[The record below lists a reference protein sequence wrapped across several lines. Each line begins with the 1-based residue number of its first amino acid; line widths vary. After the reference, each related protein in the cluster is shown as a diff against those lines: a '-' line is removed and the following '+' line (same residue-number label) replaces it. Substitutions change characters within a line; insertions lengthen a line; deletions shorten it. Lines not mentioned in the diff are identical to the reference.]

1 MDRDKFQKAVEGA
14 RHAISAVQQ
23 VVGRTPEECI
33 ARSYQTVA
41 AEHRQAALHDLI
53 QLSREHASAWD
64 GVNLIA
70 QDRLRNGACL
80 SSELAAW
87 IASQMER
94 NPTSPRPTR
103 KGQGP
108 DAKFPRD
115 LSIVLALLW
124 LTEAGLSPATRGG
137 AGKASVE
144 GGSVCDAVG
153 VAAELSYKRVERL
166 WTDTTSPAR
175 KAAERVRLPS
185 SNPV

>member
-1 MDRDKFQKAVEGA
+1 MDRDKFQKAVEAA
-14 RHAISAVQQ
+14 RHAIRAVPQ
-23 VVGRTPEECI
+23 VVGGTPEEVI

-53 QLSREHASAWD
+53 RLSREHASAWD

-70 QDRLRNGACL
+70 QDHLRNGAFL
-80 SSELAAW
+80 PSELAAW
-87 IASQMER
+87 IASRIES
-94 NPTSPRPTR
+94 NPTCPRPTR

-108 DAKFPRD
+108 DAKFSRD
-115 LSIVLALLW
+115 LSIVLAVLW

-153 VAAELSYKRVERL
+153 VAVGLSYKRVERL
-166 WTDTTSPAR
+166 WTDTTSPVR
-175 KAAERVRLPS
+175 KAAELVRLSS